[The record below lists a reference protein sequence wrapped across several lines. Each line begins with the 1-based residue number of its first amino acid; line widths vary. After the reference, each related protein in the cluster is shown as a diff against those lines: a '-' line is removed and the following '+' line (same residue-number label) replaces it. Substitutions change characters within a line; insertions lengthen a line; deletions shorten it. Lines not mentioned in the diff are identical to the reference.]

1 MRDKNQLIGMGLI
14 FLLIVIYLQFFAP
27 DPPPP
32 IDENIQDTLVVENND
47 TTQKDTTNLTDN
59 QADTLK
65 VTQNDS
71 IPVEKNTKSDLGIFS
86 KFEKGTSKDF
96 VLENENLKVTLTSQ
110 GGRVKEV
117 ILKKYLDQD
126 KKPIRL
132 IGDDFNKMSLFNEIE
147 KDKQID
153 FYQLFYQANFD
164 KDNHT
169 IAFRAEISKEKF
181 IEQVYKLQPDSYELS
196 YFFKTKGFDKTFKSK
211 DFVLTWRDRMP
222 NTEPDIANARYK
234 STVNYYTANE
244 EFNYLGES
252 STDQEEEN
260 VKEALH
266 WIGFKQKFFTSGI
279 IAQNKNFKSGDLL
292 QITDE
297 ADSTTV
303 KIVSANLLI
312 PTSDISNGKGQFT
325 YYFGPNRYQ
334 ILNEVTDGFYKN
346 VDLGW
351 PVINLITRFIVVP
364 LFSFLEG
371 FINNYGLIIIIMVII
386 IRLAIFPLTYKS
398 HMSMGRMKALA
409 PEMAEIKEKF
419 PDDMAKQQQETMKL
433 YQQVGVNPL
442 SGCLPL
448 LLQMPVL
455 FAMFTFFPNA
465 IELRQ
470 ESFLWASDLSHYDD
484 ILKLPFNIPFTGYNH
499 LSIFTLLMSVSTL
512 ATIYFNPQAAGP
524 TPANSPINMKVIQ
537 YLMPVSFIFILN
549 SFPSGLTFYYFV
561 SNLFGISQQ
570 LVIRQFVDDKKIRA
584 KLEAKKEKNKNNPK
598 KKSKFQQRLE
608 DAVKM
613 QEERTNKL
621 KTKRKSNTNS
631 NGRLPKK

>member
-14 FLLIVIYLQFFAP
+14 FLLIIIYLQFFAP
-27 DPPPP
+27 EPPPTE
-32 IDENIQDTLVVENND
+32 DNIQENDTLVVSDDD
-47 TTQKDTTNLTDN
+47 TKDTIPSIT
-59 QADTLK
+59 QSDTLSPK
-65 VTQNDS
+65 VDS
-71 IPVEKNTKSDLGIFS
+71 SKIEENTKSDLGIFGQ
-86 KFEKGTSKDF
+86 FAKGKAEEF
-96 VLENENLKVTLTSQ
+96 VLENENIKVSFTSQ
-110 GGRVKEV
+110 GGRIKEV
-117 ILKKYLDQD
+117 ILKKYIGQD
-126 KKPIRL
+126 EKPIRL
-132 IGDDFNKMSLFNEIE
+132 IGDEFNTMGLYNKLGDNKPINFYELYYSPTFNKE
-147 KDKQID
+147 K
-153 FYQLFYQANFD
+153 N
-164 KDNHT
+164 T
-169 IAFRAEISKEKF
+169 ITFRAEVSKEKF
-181 IEQVYKLQPDSYELS
+181 IEQIYKLQPDSYEVS
-196 YFFKTKGFDKTFKSK
+196 YFFKSKGFEKTLKDKNYVFAWLDK
-211 DFVLTWRDRMP
+211 MP
-222 NTEPDIANARYK
+222 NTEPDIDNARYK

-244 EFNYLGES
+244 DFNYLGES
-252 STDQEEEN
+252 STDQEQED
-260 VKEALH
+260 VKEPLH
-266 WIGFKQKFFTSGI
+266 WVGFKQKFFTSGI
-279 IAQNKNFKSGDLL
+279 IAQNKNFKSGNL
-292 QITDE
+292 QQVTDE
-297 ADSTTV
+297 SDSTTV

-312 PTSDISNGKGQFT
+312 PTADIENGKGQFT

-334 ILNEVTDGFYKN
+334 ILNKVTDGFYKN

-351 PVINLITRFIVVP
+351 PVINLITRFVVVP

-371 FINNYGLIIIIMVII
+371 FINNYGLIIIVMVIL

-433 YQQVGVNPL
+433 YQEVGVNPL

-470 ESFLWASDLSHYDD
+470 ESFLWAGDLSHYDD
-484 ILKLPFNIPFTGYNH
+484 LIKLPFSMPFTGDTH
-499 LSIFTLLMSVSTL
+499 ISLFTLLMAVSTL

-524 TPANSPINMKVIQ
+524 TPANSPINMKVVQ

-549 SFPSGLTFYYFV
+549 SFPAGLTFYYFV
-561 SNLFGISQQ
+561 SNLFGIGQQ
-570 LVIRQFVDDKKIRA
+570 LIIRQFVDDEKIRA

-613 QEERTNKL
+613 QEERTNKI
-621 KTKRKSNTNS
+621 KSKRNTNS
-631 NGRLPKK
+631 NGRAPKK